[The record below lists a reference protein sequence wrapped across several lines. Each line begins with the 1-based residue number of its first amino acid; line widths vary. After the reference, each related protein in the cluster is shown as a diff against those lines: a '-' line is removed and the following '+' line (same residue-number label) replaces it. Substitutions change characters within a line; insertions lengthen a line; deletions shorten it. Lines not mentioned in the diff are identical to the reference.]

1 MYLFYSMAL
10 SVCFLALLPY
20 FAYQAIRNGKYSEG
34 FWQRL
39 GRFPPGPRRP
49 GNACIW
55 VHAVSIGE
63 FLTAEP
69 LIRALRRRFPSFRIA
84 VSTTT
89 LTGQRLA
96 KARLCVQSKDRAS
109 KPDDAPINE
118 PGAGEIM
125 GVFYFP
131 FDWTFA
137 VRRSLSYI
145 DPAAVIILET
155 EIWPNFLRE
164 CHRRGI
170 PVVIANGRISPR
182 SHRRYM
188 RIRRLFRRVLQ
199 NFSVLTMQS
208 AGDAERAISLGANPS
223 CVNVC
228 GNLKYDVPIADNK
241 YAEGDVS
248 QEPTA
253 LVMNGSSNVTG
264 DVKAEELDRVFQLSR
279 CPNLVIAGSTAA
291 GEEQMLLSAL
301 RSIKQVTGL
310 EDARLL
316 IAPRHPERF
325 REVARLISSAG
336 FSLAKRSECGPAS
349 NPGSVAADIILLDS
363 IGELASVYRFG
374 AVVFV
379 GGSLVPRGGHNIIEP
394 AAAARPIVVGP
405 STDNFRQIVSD
416 FVAAKAV
423 VQIPGGDKATLA
435 DELARTMIH
444 LLKDK
449 RDAGQ
454 MGSRAQEIL
463 VRNRGA
469 VDRTIAAIAPLL
481 PYGDQPAAPRPL
493 AAGKVLG

>member
-10 SVCFLALLPY
+10 SVCFFALLPY
-20 FAYQAIRNGKYSEG
+20 FAYQAIKNGKYSEG

-39 GRFPPGPRRP
+39 GRFPDAPRRP

-55 VHAVSIGE
+55 IHAVSVGE

-69 LIRALRRRFPSFRIA
+69 LIRALRRRFPSFSIA

-96 KARLCVQSKDRAS
+96 KARLCVQSKNRAP
-109 KPDDAPINE
+109 KPGDALIDE
-118 PGAGEIM
+118 PGTGDIM

-145 DPAAVIILET
+145 DPTAVIILET

-164 CHRRGI
+164 CHRRRI

-188 RIRRLFRRVLQ
+188 RIRRLFCRVLQ

-208 AGDAERAISLGANPS
+208 SGDADRAISLGADPS
-223 CVNVC
+223 RVKVC
-228 GNLKYDVPIADNK
+228 GNLKYDVPDAENK
-241 YAEGDVS
+241 YAKGDVPQQPS
-248 QEPTA
+248 A
-253 LVMNGSSNVTG
+253 LAMGGSSNVT
-264 DVKAEELDRVFQLSR
+264 AEDLDRVFQLSR

-301 RSIKQVTGL
+301 RSIKQVAGL

-325 REVARLISSAG
+325 QEVAKLISGAG
-336 FSLAKRSECGPAS
+336 FSLAKRSECGPS
-349 NPGSVAADIILLDS
+349 SDPGSAAADVILLDS

-394 AAAARPIVVGP
+394 AVTARPIVVGP
-405 STDNFRQIVSD
+405 YTDNFRQIVSD
-416 FVAAKAV
+416 FLAAKAV
-423 VQIPGGDKATLA
+423 VQILIGDKATLA

-444 LLKDK
+444 LLRDK

-454 MGSRAQEIL
+454 IGSRAQEIL

-481 PYGDQPAAPRPL
+481 HFGDQPAATRPL
-493 AAGKVLG
+493 AAEEGLG